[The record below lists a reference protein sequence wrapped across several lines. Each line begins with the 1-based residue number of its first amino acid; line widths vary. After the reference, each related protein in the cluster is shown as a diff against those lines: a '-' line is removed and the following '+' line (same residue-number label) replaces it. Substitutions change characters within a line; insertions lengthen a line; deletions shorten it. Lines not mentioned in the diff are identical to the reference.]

1 MSGGPFGMQGTP
13 QSQPHAISYLSATVC
28 PRDTCLPSPP
38 LVLCVSASPGRL
50 PQSHLPSESSPEPWV
65 MAQGK
70 FPESPAISFSPPGLG
85 SEVSF
90 PGCTKASERGQRVAG
105 VRTGAADPRQGRGMS
120 SAVLPVLSD
129 HQVLWPLAAEGG
141 ADSPSCLCSSSC
153 DRTGKESSLLRG
165 CGWGGRRA
173 LPSARL
179 WLGWGSARGR
189 LRRSS
194 MRN

>member
-1 MSGGPFGMQGTP
+1 MWCFGRWFISNRGTTQPGGSSRYRGALWGAGDTSEP
-13 QSQPHAISYLSATVC
+13 ATC
-28 PRDTCLPSPP
+28 HQLP
-38 LVLCVSASPGRL
+38 LCHCL

-90 PGCTKASERGQRVAG
+90 PGGTKASERGQRVAG

-129 HQVLWPLAAEGG
+129 HQVLWPLAAE
-141 ADSPSCLCSSSC
+141 ASSSC
-153 DRTGKESSLLRG
+153 DRTGKEISLLRG

-173 LPSARL
+173 LPSVRL